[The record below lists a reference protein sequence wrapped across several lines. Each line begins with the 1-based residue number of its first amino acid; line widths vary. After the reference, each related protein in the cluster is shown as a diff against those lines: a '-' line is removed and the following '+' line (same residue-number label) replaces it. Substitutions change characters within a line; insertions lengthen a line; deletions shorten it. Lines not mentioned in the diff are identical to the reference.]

1 MNVKKTSLVLLLPI
15 CGLLAC
21 GGGGGGGG
29 NAVGGGG
36 TGGTGGACTSN
47 PAPGTANVVTVAAG
61 QTTSGTD
68 VSVAC
73 QASSPTPNAEDI
85 GVGTSINTTTASNS
99 GAQISQGTTMT
110 VILFGP
116 GLSGNMTVTI
126 SGPSDITVSN
136 PTTIKATDNT
146 PGIAFTAVVSP
157 TAALGARTVLL
168 KDSNNDVTAFS
179 GGLEVIP

>member
-1 MNVKKTSLVLLLPI
+1 MNVKKTSLILLLPI
-15 CGLLAC
+15 CALLAC
-21 GGGGGGGG
+21 GGGGGGG
-29 NAVGGGG
+29 NNSVGSGG
-36 TGGTGGACTSN
+36 TGGTGACTSN
-47 PAPGTANVVTVAAG
+47 AAPAAPNVVTVAAG

-73 QASSPTPNAEDI
+73 QASNPTPNAEDI
-85 GVGTSINTTTASNS
+85 GVGTSVNTATASNS
-99 GAQISQGTTMT
+99 GAQIAQGTTMT

-126 SGPSDITVSN
+126 SGPNDITVSN

-157 TAALGARTVLL
+157 TAALGGRTVFLQ
-168 KDSNNDVTAFS
+168 DSNNDVTAFT

>member
-1 MNVKKTSLVLLLPI
+1 MKKTSLILLLPI
-15 CGLLAC
+15 CALLAC
-21 GGGGGGGG
+21 GGGGGGSG
-29 NAVGGGG
+29 NSVGGGG
-36 TGGTGGACTSN
+36 TGTGACTSN
-47 PAPGTANVVTVAAG
+47 AAPGTPNVVTVASG
-61 QTTSGTD
+61 QTTASTD
-68 VSVAC
+68 ITVAC
-73 QASSPTPNAEDI
+73 QASSPTANAEDI
-85 GVGTSINTTTASNS
+85 GVGTSVNTTTASNS
-99 GAQISQGTTMT
+99 GAQIAQGTTMT

-126 SGPSDITVSN
+126 SGPNDITVSN